1 MDITQYIESGVL
13 ELYVLGRLSARE
25 AQEVVANAAQ
35 YPEIA
40 AEIGRIET
48 VLEDLAF
55 RMAEDVSPEV
65 LERTMREIRNQSTG
79 GSTNV
84 PPATGSP
91 GWLPWL
97 LTLAA
102 LVMAGAFWIADRN
115 TNTQL
120 ADTQLE
126 LAELQEKCNTAEAQS
141 EATND
146 ILAALTRPAT
156 RNITLEGT
164 DNAPDKRAVVF
175 YNTEDEAAYFS
186 ASNLPAPPAGKQ
198 YQLWGIDGD
207 GPKSLG
213 VLDLDLETGAILDL
227 DYLPGVA
234 VFAITLEDLG
244 GQDAPDLE
252 QLQVLGEV

>member
-1 MDITQYIESGVL
+1 MDTTQYIESGVL

-25 AQEVVANAAQ
+25 AQEVVENAAQ

-55 RMAEDVSPEV
+55 RMAEDVSPEM

-79 GSTNV
+79 GATNI
-84 PPATGSP
+84 PPAAGSP

-102 LVMAGAFWIADRN
+102 LAIAAGFWIADRN
-115 TNTQL
+115 TNAQLVSTQ
-120 ADTQLE
+120 QE
-126 LAELQEKCNTAEAQS
+126 LAQLREDCSTAEAES
-141 EATND
+141 AATED

-156 RNITLEGT
+156 RSITLNGT
-164 DNAPDKRAVVF
+164 DNAPSKRAVVF

-213 VLDLDLETGAILDL
+213 VLDLDLEPGAILNL

-244 GQDAPDLE
+244 GKDAPDLE